1 MKKTIL
7 TIVLAM
13 LCLKLAIAQNTVLKA
28 QVTDNQGKPLSGV
41 TISLRGTSNQ
51 TKTDEQGIFI
61 LRNFQAGKTL
71 VLSHIGYQ
79 TKELGFHQVTSTI
92 ILEASPQTLEE
103 INIVSTGYQQLPK
116 ERATG
121 SFTQLN
127 SKTLNRS
134 VGINILDRL
143 EGVTSG
149 LILNRGLPSSPST
162 SKLSI
167 HGRSTLFSNAEPLI
181 VLDGFPYDGSIE
193 QINPAD
199 VQSITLLKDAAA
211 SSIWG
216 AKSGNGVLVLTT
228 RKGNIS
234 QTPTIGLTSTVTV
247 SNKPNLYYIPQM
259 NSADFIELEQ
269 LLFNKGFYNNRFN
282 NAYNPIS
289 GAVDLFN
296 QRKNDQISPADSAA
310 GINTLKTQDVRRNLE
325 QYFYRAA
332 VYQQYQLNISGG
344 SAQHRYYLS
353 GGYDRNLE
361 SRIPDNYNRLSLNAS
376 NSFSLLKDKLELSAD
391 LNFISSMNNTG
402 TDKYSPYTPYDR
414 LADSQGNALPVVTA
428 QTLRNA
434 YADTAGNG
442 QLLDWHYRPKEELS
456 ANSRERL
463 NQYRLKGELKYNISP
478 DLNLS
483 TGYQYLNE
491 LTQGNLHND
500 LSRYTTRNLINRL
513 SSISAGTLNRIIPA
527 GEIFNQRN
535 VELSSK
541 IFRAQVN
548 YQKTIGT
555 AHELNAIAGYEGR
568 DSRINSTGQTY
579 YGYDPQT
586 TTSANASINP
596 TAFYPY
602 YYDPILGARIPTS
615 PGNSGSIEIDQ
626 SYYANFSYSYK
637 NKYILSGSARRD
649 ESNLF
654 GVKTNQKGVPL
665 WSAGL
670 AWNLS
675 KESFYQLKWL
685 PELKLRLTYGYNGNL
700 DKSTSAYL
708 ALLSLGLLNEWG
720 SEYAMISNP
729 PNPALR
735 WEKIKTWNLGVD
747 FSSRNNRIS
756 GSIELYQK
764 QATDLIGNSPTAFQ
778 TGVNQFRGNSADLQT
793 QGLDLVLNS
802 QNLNGNFGWNTS
814 LLLNYN
820 TDKVTTYKIKQSS
833 NQNIIS
839 GNYDNP
845 LEGYPYF
852 AIFSY
857 PSAGLDA
864 SGAPQGYLNGGI
876 SKDYGKITTQLDI
889 SQIKYHGSASPKQF
903 GSIINSFNYQNFEL
917 SFNLTYKLGYY
928 FRRTSVFSGSNY
940 GTAEHTEF
948 AMADYEKR
956 WQKPGDEAFT
966 KIPALVFPADNL
978 QSTFFLYSQDL
989 VEKGDHIRLQDIRFS
1004 YDLTGK
1010 LLSRSFLKK
1019 AGIFLYAR
1027 NLGVLWSATK
1037 LDIDPDYKTTGI
1049 PQPFSCSFG
1058 LSLNF

>member
-7 TIVLAM
+7 TIVMAM
-13 LCLKLAIAQNTVLKA
+13 LCLKLAITQNTVLNAK
-28 QVTDNQGKPLSGV
+28 VTDEQGKALSGV
-41 TISLRGTSNQ
+41 TISIKGSPNE
-51 TKTDEQGIFI
+51 TKTNDKGIFM
-61 LRNFQAGKTL
+61 LRNFQTGKVL
-71 VLSHIGYQ
+71 VVSHIGYQ
-79 TKELGFHQVTSTI
+79 TKELRYHQITDTI
-92 ILEASPQTLEE
+92 ILEPSLQILDEV
-103 INIVSTGYQQLPK
+103 NIFSTGYQQLPK

-127 SKTLNRS
+127 SKTINRS
-134 VGINILDRL
+134 VGVNILDRL
-143 EGVTSG
+143 EGVSSG
-149 LILNRGLPSSPST
+149 LILNRGLPSSPSR

-216 AKSGNGVLVLTT
+216 AKSGNGVLVIST
-228 RKGNIS
+228 RKGSVS
-234 QTPTIGLTSTVTV
+234 QKPTIGLTSTFAIG
-247 SNKPNLYYIPQM
+247 NKPNLYYTPQM

-282 NAYNPIS
+282 NPYNPIS

-296 QRKNDQISPADSAA
+296 QRKNNQISPADSAA
-310 GINTLKTQDVRRNLE
+310 GINTLKTQDVRRDLE
-325 QYFYRAA
+325 QYFYRTSI
-332 VYQQYQLNISGG
+332 YQQYQLNISGG
-344 SAQHRYYLS
+344 STQHRYYLS
-353 GGYDRNLE
+353 GGYDKNLE
-361 SRIPDNYNRLSLNAS
+361 NRIPDNYNRLSLNAS

-391 LNFISSMNNTG
+391 LNFISSTSNTG
-402 TDKYSPYTPYDR
+402 TDKYNPYTPYDR
-414 LADSQGNALPVVTA
+414 PVDSEGNALPIVTA
-428 QTLRNA
+428 QTLRKA

-442 QLLDWHYRPKEELS
+442 QLLDWHYRPKAELS

-491 LTQGNLHND
+491 MTKGEVSND
-500 LSRYTTRNLINRL
+500 LSRYSTRNLINRF
-513 SSISAGTLNRIIPA
+513 SSISGGTLNRIIPV
-527 GEIFNQRN
+527 GKIFNQRN
-535 VELSSK
+535 VELTSK
-541 IFRAQVN
+541 IFRTQVN

-579 YGYDPQT
+579 YGYDT
-586 TTSANASINP
+586 ETMISANANINP
-596 TAFYPY
+596 MAFYPY
-602 YYDPILGARIPTS
+602 YYDPILGTRIPTS
-615 PGNSGSIEIDQ
+615 PGKSGSINIDQ
-626 SYYANFSYSYK
+626 SYYANVSYSYK

-675 KESFYQLKWL
+675 KESFYRLNGL

-735 WEKIKTWNLGVD
+735 WERIKTWNLGVD

-756 GSIELYQK
+756 GSIDLYQK

-814 LLLNYN
+814 FLLNYN
-820 TDKVTTYKIKQSS
+820 TDKVTSYKIKQSS
-833 NQNIIS
+833 NQDIVS
-839 GNYDNP
+839 GNYNNP

-864 SGAPQGYLNGGI
+864 SGAPQGYLDGNT

-889 SQIKYHGSASPKQF
+889 SQIKYHGSASPKYF
-903 GSIINSFNYQNFEL
+903 GSIINSFSYKNFEL

-928 FRRTSVFSGSNY
+928 FRRTGVFSGSNY

-948 AMADYEKR
+948 MLADYEKR
-956 WQKPGDEAFT
+956 WQKTGDEAFT
-966 KIPALVFPADNL
+966 RIPALVYPADNL
-978 QSTFFLYSQDL
+978 QNTFFLYAEDL
-989 VEKGDHIRLQDIRFS
+989 VEKGDHIRLQDIRLS
-1004 YDLTGK
+1004 YNLTEK

-1027 NLGVLWSATK
+1027 NLGVLWSATE

-1049 PQPFSCSFG
+1049 PQPFSCAFG
-1058 LSLNF
+1058 LNLNF